1 MKFSL
6 TSEFREKLKLEIYNS
21 NFEFVKNV
29 FKDISYVDITEL
41 LYEFDSKESKY
52 IYL

>member
-29 FKDISYVDITEL
+29 FKDIRKIRKKKNST
-41 LYEFDSKESKY
+41 
-52 IYL
+52 